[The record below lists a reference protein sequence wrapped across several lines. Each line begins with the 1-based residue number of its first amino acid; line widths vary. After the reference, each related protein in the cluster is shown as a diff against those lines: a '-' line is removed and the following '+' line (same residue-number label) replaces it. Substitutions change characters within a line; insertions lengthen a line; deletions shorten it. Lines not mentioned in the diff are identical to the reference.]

1 MKTPLLLPLLL
12 TAAAAAAQTPGS
24 VGIGTSSP
32 DAKAALD
39 ISSTDKGLLIPRLDS
54 AQRAGIGSPPDGL
67 LVFQTNGRKGFWYA
81 VGGNWVYIP
90 DKTKSGDNLGNHVAT
105 QTFDL
110 NNERLNGVA
119 TSPLGDS
126 VAQVQFQSL
135 VPSKSVALMTRSVY
149 GRHYTRTML
158 SGYGLGPTG
167 TDIDYAV
174 WGNAYRAEGWAGI
187 FTAGRPGQPLRWVGL
202 AGHPGYVNANA
213 AIRIVDGTQGAGKVL
228 TSDGVGN
235 GKWMPITAAGGNFN
249 LGTFQLVGNGGT
261 SGIRI
266 SAAGVVE
273 QAGVASPTLLLHSN
287 TNNLVSGAALQW
299 RENDTNYGWNLRHNT
314 GGAEAG
320 QSADRLVLE
329 RLNGGA
335 AAGVM
340 SWNQANGNVGI
351 NTLNAGY
358 TLDVAGTIRG
368 ANVSAS
374 DVRFKQD
381 VRPLAGALAAV
392 QQLRGVRYRWN
403 ALGVQHG
410 GVAGAEQ
417 VGLLAQE
424 VEAIF
429 PELVSTDAE
438 GYKAVNYAQL
448 TPVLLEALKEQQRQI
463 EQLQQQRQADHA
475 ALQAQRRQQDEQLQA
490 QLRLLNARLAALE
503 QPQAPQP
510 ARRKPTTARNVA
522 AN

>member
-1 MKTPLLLPLLL
+1 MKTTFLFPLLL

-24 VGIGTSSP
+24 VGIGTATP

-39 ISSTDKGLLIPRLDS
+39 IQATGKGLLIPRMDS
-54 AQRAGIGSPPDGL
+54 SARAGIGTPPDGL
-67 LVFQTNGRKGFWYA
+67 MVFQTDGRRGFWYA
-81 VGGNWVYIP
+81 VGGQWLYIP
-90 DKTKSGDNLGNHVAT
+90 DKTKSGDNLGNHRAT

-110 NNERLNGVA
+110 NNKPLSAVA
-119 TSPLGDS
+119 TAALGDS
-126 VAQVQFQSL
+126 ASQVLVQSF
-135 VPSKSVALMTRSVY
+135 VPSKSVALMTRSLY
-149 GRHYTRTML
+149 GRNYTRTML
-158 SGYGLGPTG
+158 SGYGTGPYG

-174 WGNAYRAEGWAGI
+174 WGNAYRSDGWAGI

-235 GKWMPITAAGGNFN
+235 GKWMPITAAGGNFD
-249 LGTFQLVGNGGT
+249 LKTFQLVGNGGT

-266 SAAGVVE
+266 SSSGVVE

-329 RLNGGA
+329 RLNGA
-335 AAGVM
+335 AAVGVM
-340 SWNQANGNVGI
+340 SWNQATGNVGI

-368 ANVSAS
+368 SNVSPS
-374 DVRFKQD
+374 DARFKQD
-381 VRPLAGALAAV
+381 VRPLGGALAAV
-392 QQLRGVRYRWN
+392 QQLRGVRYHWN

-410 GVAGAEQ
+410 GTAGAEQ
-417 VGLLAQE
+417 LGLLAQE
-424 VEAIF
+424 VERVY
-429 PELVSTDAE
+429 PELVSTDAQ
-438 GYKAVNYAQL
+438 GYKAVNYALL
-448 TPVLLEALKEQQRQI
+448 TPVLLEALKEQQRQL
-463 EQLQQQRQADHA
+463 EQLTTQVQA
-475 ALQAQRRQQDEQLQA
+475 L
-490 QLRLLNARLAALE
+490 
-503 QPQAPQP
+503 
-510 ARRKPTTARNVA
+510 ARRLPSPESAAAAPLPRKP
-522 AN
+522 